1 MELKVIIHTN
11 DEAHTKEVSERLVK
25 ENLNNKL
32 DSYLK
37 KFDDKSDA
45 EGQLELKIEKNK
57 TERFNGI
64 LQVNLDGD
72 AYRYEREDY
81 KNLDDLIN
89 HLFDH
94 LKEGLS
100 K

>member
-1 MELKVIIHTN
+1 MELKVLIHTN
-11 DEAHTKEVSERLVK
+11 DEVHSKEVIERLVQ
-25 ENLNNKL
+25 ENLSNKL

-37 KFDDKSDA
+37 KYDDKPDA
-45 EGQLELKIEKNK
+45 EGQLDLKIEKNK
-57 TERFNGI
+57 TDRFNGI
-64 LQVNLDGD
+64 LQVNLDGES
-72 AYRYEREDY
+72 YRFEREDY

>member
-1 MELKVIIHTN
+1 MIHTN
-11 DEAHTKEVSERLVK
+11 DDTHTREVSERLVT
-25 ENLNNKL
+25 ENLKNKL
-32 DSYLK
+32 GSYLK

-45 EGQLELKIEKNK
+45 EGSLELKIEKNK
-57 TERFNGI
+57 TDRFNGI
-64 LQVNLDGD
+64 LQANLDGHS
-72 AYRYEREDY
+72 YRYSREDY

-94 LKEGLS
+94 FKEELS